1 MIGKDTTPDIG
12 KDTQFKPGQSG
23 NPAGKPKGSRHLS
36 TIIQELAED
45 IDWDKTTLKNKEELK
60 AKYGK
65 NGFKA
70 VAYVALTKAMTGDV
84 QAMKWLA
91 ENGYGK
97 HLDVTSGGD
106 KLPTIIIESA
116 YARKPNFRIDN
127 EVAETDKLAENSNE

>member
-1 MIGKDTTPDIG
+1 
-12 KDTQFKPGQSG
+12 
-23 NPAGKPKGSRHLS
+23 
-36 TIIQELAED
+36 
-45 IDWDKTTLKNKEELK
+45 
-60 AKYGK
+60 
-65 NGFKA
+65 
-70 VAYVALTKAMTGDV
+70 MTGDV

-97 HLDVTSGGD
+97 HLDVTSDGD

>member
-97 HLDVTSGGD
+97 HLDITTGGE
-106 KLPTIIIESA
+106 PFNIIIDSRDDAKPLFRTDNSA
-116 YARKPNFRIDN
+116 SVIDGM
-127 EVAETDKLAENSNE
+127 AEDSQQ

>member
-1 MIGKDTTPDIG
+1 MSFPN
-12 KDTQFKPGQSG
+12 KDTQFKPGESG
-23 NPAGKPKGSRHLS
+23 NPKGKPKGSKHLS
-36 TIIQELAED
+36 TIIQELAND

-60 AKYGK
+60 QKYGK

-97 HLDVTSGGD
+97 HLDITSGGE
-106 KLPTIIIESA
+106 KLPTVIIENV
-116 YARKPNFRIDN
+116 YGNKPNFRVNNETAEADN
-127 EVAETDKLAENSNE
+127 VATDSNPE